1 VYTYITSAN
10 EREVWESAVAGRRR
24 AMGIGVGLLLIAIGA
39 VLAFAVTAHTN
50 GVDLNTVGW
59 ILMAVGLAGILL
71 DMLWWHS
78 WTAWRVGPAYAR
90 RTTYV
95 DGQPPVA
102 YPQRTWG
109 RRRVVTHEEDA
120 PPPAGPPPA

>member
-1 VYTYITSAN
+1 V
-10 EREVWESAVAGRRR
+10 
-24 AMGIGVGLLLIAIGA
+24 GIGVGLLLIAVGA

-59 ILMAVGLAGILL
+59 ILMAVGLVGIVL

-78 WTAWRVGPAYAR
+78 WTAWRGGPAYAR

-95 DGQPPVA
+95 EDPAAPA
-102 YPQRTWG
+102 YPARTYG
-109 RRRVVTHEEDA
+109 RRRVVHEEDAA
-120 PPPAGPPPA
+120 PPPAGPPPPP